1 MDPHNEIPGISLR
14 QLTRGENL
22 WYNINNRR
30 RCEEGET
37 RTMGMTIKELAAEL
51 GVSKEAI
58 RKHVAKLPS
67 DHVSHGKRGV
77 ISLTDDAVAIIR
89 QQIATYISP
98 TTNNEPPTGT
108 GENACGLNDDRL
120 SETITDNLSLRT
132 ANNKLTT
139 DNQRLQTEL
148 QTANDKIQLLS
159 DNLQDLREQLKQ
171 KNAELEAKNKQI
183 SDLLQALQAEQ
194 ILHGQMLQLEPPK
207 RKWYEVFKS
216 KKGSEQ
222 K

>member
-1 MDPHNEIPGISLR
+1 
-14 QLTRGENL
+14 
-22 WYNINNRR
+22 
-30 RCEEGET
+30 
-37 RTMGMTIKELAAEL
+37 MGMTIKELAAEL
-51 GVSKEAI
+51 GVSKETI

-77 ISLTDDAVAIIR
+77 ISLTGEAVAIIR
-89 QQIATYISP
+89 QQIATYIPP
-98 TTNNEPPTGT
+98 TTDNEPPT
-108 GENACGLNDDRL
+108 
-120 SETITDNLSLRT
+120 TDNEPP
-132 ANNKLTT
+132 TT

-194 ILHGQMLQLEPPK
+194 ILHGQMLQLESPK

>member
-1 MDPHNEIPGISLR
+1 
-14 QLTRGENL
+14 
-22 WYNINNRR
+22 
-30 RCEEGET
+30 
-37 RTMGMTIKELAAEL
+37 MGMTIKELAAEL
-51 GVSKEAI
+51 GVSKETI

-77 ISLTDDAVAIIR
+77 ISLTGEAVAIIR
-89 QQIATYISP
+89 QQIATYIPP
-98 TTNNEPPTGT
+98 TTDNGPPTADNEPPT
-108 GENACGLNDDRL
+108 
-120 SETITDNLSLRT
+120 TDNEPP
-132 ANNKLTT
+132 TT
-139 DNQRLQTEL
+139 HKQRL

-194 ILHGQMLQLEPPK
+194 ILHGQMFQLESPK

-216 KKGSEQ
+216 KKRI
-222 K
+222 

>member
-1 MDPHNEIPGISLR
+1 
-14 QLTRGENL
+14 
-22 WYNINNRR
+22 
-30 RCEEGET
+30 
-37 RTMGMTIKELAAEL
+37 MGMTIKELAAEL
-51 GVSKEAI
+51 GVSKETI

-77 ISLTDDAVAIIR
+77 ISLTGEAVAIIR
-89 QQIATYISP
+89 QQIATYIPP
-98 TTNNEPPTGT
+98 TTDNGPPTTDNEPP
-108 GENACGLNDDRL
+108 
-120 SETITDNLSLRT
+120 
-132 ANNKLTT
+132 TT
-139 DNQRLQTEL
+139 DNQRL

-194 ILHGQMLQLEPPK
+194 ILHGQMLQLESPK

-216 KKGSEQ
+216 KKRI
-222 K
+222 

>member
-1 MDPHNEIPGISLR
+1 
-14 QLTRGENL
+14 
-22 WYNINNRR
+22 
-30 RCEEGET
+30 
-37 RTMGMTIKELAAEL
+37 MGMTIKELAAEL
-51 GVSKEAI
+51 GVSKETI

-77 ISLTDDAVAIIR
+77 ISLTGEAVAIIR
-89 QQIATYISP
+89 QQIATYIPP
-98 TTNNEPPTGT
+98 TTDNEPPT
-108 GENACGLNDDRL
+108 
-120 SETITDNLSLRT
+120 TDNGPP
-132 ANNKLTT
+132 TT

-194 ILHGQMLQLEPPK
+194 ILHGQMLQLESPK

-216 KKGSEQ
+216 KKRI
-222 K
+222 

>member
-1 MDPHNEIPGISLR
+1 
-14 QLTRGENL
+14 
-22 WYNINNRR
+22 
-30 RCEEGET
+30 
-37 RTMGMTIKELAAEL
+37 MGMTIKELAAEL
-51 GVSKEAI
+51 GVSKETI

-89 QQIATYISP
+89 QQIATYISPTTNNEPPTTNNEPP

>member
-77 ISLTDDAVAIIR
+77 ISLTGEAVAIIR
-89 QQIATYISP
+89 QQIATYIPP
-98 TTNNEPPTGT
+98 TTDNGPPTTDNELPTTDNEPP
-108 GENACGLNDDRL
+108 
-120 SETITDNLSLRT
+120 
-132 ANNKLTT
+132 TT

-194 ILHGQMLQLEPPK
+194 ILHGQMFQLESPK

-216 KKGSEQ
+216 KKRI
-222 K
+222 

>member
-1 MDPHNEIPGISLR
+1 
-14 QLTRGENL
+14 
-22 WYNINNRR
+22 
-30 RCEEGET
+30 
-37 RTMGMTIKELAAEL
+37 MGMTIKELAAEL
-51 GVSKEAI
+51 GVSKETI

-77 ISLTDDAVAIIR
+77 ISLTGEAVAIIR
-89 QQIATYISP
+89 QQIATYIPP
-98 TTNNEPPTGT
+98 TTDNGPP
-108 GENACGLNDDRL
+108 
-120 SETITDNLSLRT
+120 
-132 ANNKLTT
+132 TT
-139 DNQRLQTEL
+139 DNQRL

-194 ILHGQMLQLEPPK
+194 ILHGQMFQLESPK

-216 KKGSEQ
+216 KKRI
-222 K
+222 

>member
-1 MDPHNEIPGISLR
+1 
-14 QLTRGENL
+14 
-22 WYNINNRR
+22 
-30 RCEEGET
+30 
-37 RTMGMTIKELAAEL
+37 MGMTIKELAAEL

-89 QQIATYISP
+89 QQIDTYTSP
-98 TTNNEPPTGT
+98 TTNNEPPITNNEPPTGT
-108 GENACGLNDDRL
+108 GENACGLNGNRL
-120 SETITDNLSLRT
+120 SGTITDNLSLRT
-132 ANNKLTT
+132 TNNKLTT
-139 DNQRLQTEL
+139 TNRRLQTEL

>member
-1 MDPHNEIPGISLR
+1 
-14 QLTRGENL
+14 
-22 WYNINNRR
+22 
-30 RCEEGET
+30 
-37 RTMGMTIKELAAEL
+37 MGMTIKELAAEL
-51 GVSKEAI
+51 GVSKETI

-77 ISLTDDAVAIIR
+77 ISLTGEAVAIIR
-89 QQIATYISP
+89 QQIATYIPP
-98 TTNNEPPTGT
+98 TTDNGPPTTDNEPP
-108 GENACGLNDDRL
+108 
-120 SETITDNLSLRT
+120 
-132 ANNKLTT
+132 TT

-194 ILHGQMLQLEPPK
+194 ILHGQMFQLESPK

-216 KKGSEQ
+216 KKRI
-222 K
+222 

>member
-1 MDPHNEIPGISLR
+1 
-14 QLTRGENL
+14 
-22 WYNINNRR
+22 
-30 RCEEGET
+30 
-37 RTMGMTIKELAAEL
+37 MGMTIKELAAEL
-51 GVSKEAI
+51 GVSKETI

-77 ISLTDDAVAIIR
+77 ISLTGEAVAIIR
-89 QQIATYISP
+89 QQIATYIPP
-98 TTNNEPPTGT
+98 TTDNGPPTTDNELPTTDNEPP
-108 GENACGLNDDRL
+108 
-120 SETITDNLSLRT
+120 
-132 ANNKLTT
+132 TT

-194 ILHGQMLQLEPPK
+194 ILHGQMFQLESPK

-216 KKGSEQ
+216 KKRI
-222 K
+222 

>member
-1 MDPHNEIPGISLR
+1 
-14 QLTRGENL
+14 
-22 WYNINNRR
+22 
-30 RCEEGET
+30 
-37 RTMGMTIKELAAEL
+37 MGMTIKELAAEL
-51 GVSKEAI
+51 GVSKETI

-77 ISLTDDAVAIIR
+77 ISLTGEAVAIIR
-89 QQIATYISP
+89 QQIATYIPP
-98 TTNNEPPTGT
+98 TTDNEPP
-108 GENACGLNDDRL
+108 
-120 SETITDNLSLRT
+120 
-132 ANNKLTT
+132 TT

-194 ILHGQMLQLEPPK
+194 ILHGQMFQLESPK

-216 KKGSEQ
+216 KKRI
-222 K
+222 

>member
-1 MDPHNEIPGISLR
+1 
-14 QLTRGENL
+14 
-22 WYNINNRR
+22 
-30 RCEEGET
+30 
-37 RTMGMTIKELAAEL
+37 MGMTIKELAAEL

-89 QQIATYISP
+89 QQIDTYTSP
-98 TTNNEPPTGT
+98 TTNNEPPITNNEPPTGT
-108 GENACGLNDDRL
+108 GENACGLNGNRL

-132 ANNKLTT
+132 TNNKLTT
-139 DNQRLQTEL
+139 TNRRLQTEL

>member
-1 MDPHNEIPGISLR
+1 
-14 QLTRGENL
+14 
-22 WYNINNRR
+22 
-30 RCEEGET
+30 
-37 RTMGMTIKELAAEL
+37 MGMTIKELAAEL
-51 GVSKEAI
+51 GVSKETI

-77 ISLTDDAVAIIR
+77 ISLTGEAVAIIR
-89 QQIATYISP
+89 QQIATYIPP
-98 TTNNEPPTGT
+98 TTDNGPPTTDNGPPTTDNELPTTDNEPP
-108 GENACGLNDDRL
+108 
-120 SETITDNLSLRT
+120 
-132 ANNKLTT
+132 TT
-139 DNQRLQTEL
+139 DNQRL

-194 ILHGQMLQLEPPK
+194 ILHGQMFQLESPK

-216 KKGSEQ
+216 KKRI
-222 K
+222 

>member
-1 MDPHNEIPGISLR
+1 
-14 QLTRGENL
+14 
-22 WYNINNRR
+22 
-30 RCEEGET
+30 
-37 RTMGMTIKELAAEL
+37 MGMTIKELAAEL
-51 GVSKEAI
+51 GVSKETI

-77 ISLTDDAVAIIR
+77 ISLTGEAVAIIR
-89 QQIATYISP
+89 QQIATYIPP
-98 TTNNEPPTGT
+98 TTDNGPPTTDNGPSTTDNELPTTDNEPP
-108 GENACGLNDDRL
+108 
-120 SETITDNLSLRT
+120 
-132 ANNKLTT
+132 TT

-194 ILHGQMLQLEPPK
+194 ILHGQMFQLESPK

-216 KKGSEQ
+216 KKRI
-222 K
+222 

>member
-1 MDPHNEIPGISLR
+1 
-14 QLTRGENL
+14 
-22 WYNINNRR
+22 
-30 RCEEGET
+30 
-37 RTMGMTIKELAAEL
+37 MGMTIKELAAEL
-51 GVSKEAI
+51 GVSKETI

-77 ISLTDDAVAIIR
+77 ISLTGEAVAIIR
-89 QQIATYISP
+89 QQIATYIPP
-98 TTNNEPPTGT
+98 TTDNEPP
-108 GENACGLNDDRL
+108 
-120 SETITDNLSLRT
+120 
-132 ANNKLTT
+132 TT

-194 ILHGQMLQLEPPK
+194 ILHGQMFQLESPK
-207 RKWYEVFKS
+207 RKWYE
-216 KKGSEQ
+216 
-222 K
+222 

>member
-1 MDPHNEIPGISLR
+1 
-14 QLTRGENL
+14 
-22 WYNINNRR
+22 
-30 RCEEGET
+30 
-37 RTMGMTIKELAAEL
+37 MGMTIKELAAEL
-51 GVSKEAI
+51 GVSKETI

-89 QQIATYISP
+89 QQIDTYTSP
-98 TTNNEPPTGT
+98 TTNNEPPITNNEPPTGT
-108 GENACGLNDDRL
+108 GENACGLNGNRL
-120 SETITDNLSLRT
+120 SGTITDNLSLRT
-132 ANNKLTT
+132 TNNKLTT
-139 DNQRLQTEL
+139 TNRRLQTEL

>member
-1 MDPHNEIPGISLR
+1 
-14 QLTRGENL
+14 
-22 WYNINNRR
+22 
-30 RCEEGET
+30 
-37 RTMGMTIKELAAEL
+37 MGMTIKELAAEL
-51 GVSKEAI
+51 GVSKETI

-77 ISLTDDAVAIIR
+77 ISLTGEAVAIIR
-89 QQIATYISP
+89 QQIATYIPP
-98 TTNNEPPTGT
+98 TTANGPP
-108 GENACGLNDDRL
+108 
-120 SETITDNLSLRT
+120 
-132 ANNKLTT
+132 TT

-194 ILHGQMLQLEPPK
+194 ILHGQMFQLESPK

-216 KKGSEQ
+216 KKRI
-222 K
+222 

>member
-1 MDPHNEIPGISLR
+1 
-14 QLTRGENL
+14 
-22 WYNINNRR
+22 
-30 RCEEGET
+30 
-37 RTMGMTIKELAAEL
+37 MGMTIKELAAEL

-98 TTNNEPPTGT
+98 TTNNEPPTT
-108 GENACGLNDDRL
+108 NNEPPTDAGENACGLNGDQL
-120 SETITDNLSLRT
+120 SKTITDNLMLRT

>member
-1 MDPHNEIPGISLR
+1 MDPHNEIPGIPLR

-51 GVSKEAI
+51 GVSKETI

-77 ISLTDDAVAIIR
+77 ISLTGEAVAIIR
-89 QQIATYISP
+89 QQIATYIPP
-98 TTNNEPPTGT
+98 TTDNGPPTTDNGPPITDNEPP
-108 GENACGLNDDRL
+108 N
-120 SETITDNLSLRT
+120 TDNEPP
-132 ANNKLTT
+132 TT
-139 DNQRLQTEL
+139 DNQRL

-194 ILHGQMLQLEPPK
+194 ILHGQMFQLESPK

-216 KKGSEQ
+216 KKRI
-222 K
+222 

>member
-1 MDPHNEIPGISLR
+1 
-14 QLTRGENL
+14 
-22 WYNINNRR
+22 
-30 RCEEGET
+30 
-37 RTMGMTIKELAAEL
+37 MGMTIKELAAEL
-51 GVSKEAI
+51 GVSKETI

-77 ISLTDDAVAIIR
+77 ISLTGEAVAIIR
-89 QQIATYISP
+89 QQIATYIPP
-98 TTNNEPPTGT
+98 TTDNGPPT
-108 GENACGLNDDRL
+108 
-120 SETITDNLSLRT
+120 TDNELP
-132 ANNKLTT
+132 TT

-194 ILHGQMLQLEPPK
+194 ILHGQMLQLESPK

-216 KKGSEQ
+216 KKRI
-222 K
+222 

>member
-1 MDPHNEIPGISLR
+1 MSI
-14 QLTRGENL
+14 
-22 WYNINNRR
+22 
-30 RCEEGET
+30 
-37 RTMGMTIKELAAEL
+37 TIKELSAEL

-58 RKHVAKLPS
+58 RKHVVKLSS
-67 DHVSHGKRGV
+67 DYVSHGKRGE
-77 ISLTDDAVAIIR
+77 ISLTDEAAAIIR
-89 QQIATYISP
+89 QKVAANK
-98 TTNNEPPTGT
+98 TTTANDEGT
-108 GENACGLNDDRL
+108 
-120 SETITDNLSLRT
+120 TTDNRFVVAIQEEIDDMDASRLIDMM
-132 ANNKLTT
+132 N

-148 QTANDKIQLLS
+148 QTANDKMQLLS

>member
-1 MDPHNEIPGISLR
+1 
-14 QLTRGENL
+14 
-22 WYNINNRR
+22 
-30 RCEEGET
+30 
-37 RTMGMTIKELAAEL
+37 MGMTIKELAAEL

-89 QQIATYISP
+89 QQIATYTSP
-98 TTNNEPPTGT
+98 TTNNEPPITNNEPPTGA
-108 GENACGLNDDRL
+108 GENACGLNGNRL

-139 DNQRLQTEL
+139 ANRRLQTEL

>member
-1 MDPHNEIPGISLR
+1 
-14 QLTRGENL
+14 
-22 WYNINNRR
+22 
-30 RCEEGET
+30 
-37 RTMGMTIKELAAEL
+37 MGMTIKELAAEL

-89 QQIATYISP
+89 QQIATYI
-98 TTNNEPPTGT
+98 PP
-108 GENACGLNDDRL
+108 
-120 SETITDNLSLRT
+120 
-132 ANNKLTT
+132 TT

-194 ILHGQMLQLEPPK
+194 ILHGQMLQLESPK

-216 KKGSEQ
+216 KKRI
-222 K
+222 

>member
-1 MDPHNEIPGISLR
+1 
-14 QLTRGENL
+14 
-22 WYNINNRR
+22 
-30 RCEEGET
+30 
-37 RTMGMTIKELAAEL
+37 MGMTIKELAAEL

-98 TTNNEPPTGT
+98 TTNNEPPITNNEPPTGAS
-108 GENACGLNDDRL
+108 ENACGLNGNRL
-120 SETITDNLSLRT
+120 SGTITDNLPLRT

-139 DNQRLQTEL
+139 ANRRLQTEL
-148 QTANDKIQLLS
+148 QTANDKIHLLL

>member
-1 MDPHNEIPGISLR
+1 
-14 QLTRGENL
+14 
-22 WYNINNRR
+22 
-30 RCEEGET
+30 
-37 RTMGMTIKELAAEL
+37 MGMTIKELAAEL
-51 GVSKEAI
+51 GVSKETI

-77 ISLTDDAVAIIR
+77 ISLTGEAVAIIR
-89 QQIATYISP
+89 QQIATYIPP
-98 TTNNEPPTGT
+98 TTDNGPPTTDNGPPTTDNELPTTDNEPP
-108 GENACGLNDDRL
+108 
-120 SETITDNLSLRT
+120 
-132 ANNKLTT
+132 TT

-194 ILHGQMLQLEPPK
+194 ILHGQMLQLESPK

-216 KKGSEQ
+216 KKRI
-222 K
+222 

>member
-1 MDPHNEIPGISLR
+1 
-14 QLTRGENL
+14 
-22 WYNINNRR
+22 
-30 RCEEGET
+30 
-37 RTMGMTIKELAAEL
+37 MGMTIKELAAEL
-51 GVSKEAI
+51 GVSKETI

-77 ISLTDDAVAIIR
+77 ISLTGEAVAIIR
-89 QQIATYISP
+89 QQIATYIPP
-98 TTNNEPPTGT
+98 TTDNEPPT
-108 GENACGLNDDRL
+108 
-120 SETITDNLSLRT
+120 TDNEPPT
-132 ANNKLTT
+132 TDNGPPTTDNGPPTT

-194 ILHGQMLQLEPPK
+194 ILHGQMLQLESPK

-216 KKGSEQ
+216 KKRI
-222 K
+222 

>member
-1 MDPHNEIPGISLR
+1 
-14 QLTRGENL
+14 
-22 WYNINNRR
+22 
-30 RCEEGET
+30 
-37 RTMGMTIKELAAEL
+37 MGMTIKELAAEL
-51 GVSKEAI
+51 GVSKETI

-77 ISLTDDAVAIIR
+77 ISLTGEAVAIIR
-89 QQIATYISP
+89 QQIATYI
-98 TTNNEPPTGT
+98 PP
-108 GENACGLNDDRL
+108 
-120 SETITDNLSLRT
+120 
-132 ANNKLTT
+132 TT
-139 DNQRLQTEL
+139 DNRPQ

-194 ILHGQMLQLEPPK
+194 ILHGQMLQLESPK

-216 KKGSEQ
+216 KKRI
-222 K
+222 

>member
-1 MDPHNEIPGISLR
+1 
-14 QLTRGENL
+14 
-22 WYNINNRR
+22 
-30 RCEEGET
+30 
-37 RTMGMTIKELAAEL
+37 MGMTIKELAAEL

-77 ISLTDDAVAIIR
+77 ISLTDEAAAIIR
-89 QQIATYISP
+89 RQIATYIPP
-98 TTNNEPPTGT
+98 TTNNEPPTT
-108 GENACGLNDDRL
+108 NNESPTVDDENACDLNDERL
-120 SETITDNLSLRT
+120 VGTMSDNRLLQT
-132 ANNKLTT
+132 TNNRLTT

-171 KNAELEAKNKQI
+171 KNSELEAKNKQI

>member
-1 MDPHNEIPGISLR
+1 
-14 QLTRGENL
+14 
-22 WYNINNRR
+22 
-30 RCEEGET
+30 
-37 RTMGMTIKELAAEL
+37 MGMTIKELAAEL
-51 GVSKEAI
+51 GVSKETI

-77 ISLTDDAVAIIR
+77 ISLTGEAVAIIR
-89 QQIATYISP
+89 QQIATYIPP
-98 TTNNEPPTGT
+98 TTDNGPPPTDNGPPTIDNERTTTDNEPP
-108 GENACGLNDDRL
+108 
-120 SETITDNLSLRT
+120 
-132 ANNKLTT
+132 TT

-194 ILHGQMLQLEPPK
+194 ILHGQMFQLESPK

-216 KKGSEQ
+216 KKRI
-222 K
+222 

>member
-1 MDPHNEIPGISLR
+1 
-14 QLTRGENL
+14 
-22 WYNINNRR
+22 
-30 RCEEGET
+30 
-37 RTMGMTIKELAAEL
+37 MGMTIKELAAEL
-51 GVSKEAI
+51 GVSKETI

-77 ISLTDDAVAIIR
+77 ISLTGEAVAIIR
-89 QQIATYISP
+89 QQIATYIPP
-98 TTNNEPPTGT
+98 TTDNGPPTTDNELPTTDNEPPT
-108 GENACGLNDDRL
+108 
-120 SETITDNLSLRT
+120 TDNEPP
-132 ANNKLTT
+132 TT

-194 ILHGQMLQLEPPK
+194 ILHGQMFQLESPK

-216 KKGSEQ
+216 KKRI
-222 K
+222 

>member
-1 MDPHNEIPGISLR
+1 
-14 QLTRGENL
+14 
-22 WYNINNRR
+22 
-30 RCEEGET
+30 
-37 RTMGMTIKELAAEL
+37 MGMTIKELAAEL
-51 GVSKEAI
+51 GVSKETI

-77 ISLTDDAVAIIR
+77 ISLTGEAVAIIR
-89 QQIATYISP
+89 QQIATYIPP
-98 TTNNEPPTGT
+98 TTDNGPP
-108 GENACGLNDDRL
+108 
-120 SETITDNLSLRT
+120 
-132 ANNKLTT
+132 TT

-194 ILHGQMLQLEPPK
+194 ILHGQMLQLESPK

-216 KKGSEQ
+216 KKRI
-222 K
+222 

>member
-1 MDPHNEIPGISLR
+1 
-14 QLTRGENL
+14 
-22 WYNINNRR
+22 
-30 RCEEGET
+30 
-37 RTMGMTIKELAAEL
+37 MGMTIKELAAEL
-51 GVSKEAI
+51 GVSKETI

-77 ISLTDDAVAIIR
+77 ISLTGEAVAIIR
-89 QQIATYISP
+89 QQIATYIPP
-98 TTNNEPPTGT
+98 TTDNELPTTDNELPATDNEPPT
-108 GENACGLNDDRL
+108 NDN
-120 SETITDNLSLRT
+120 EPPTTDNEPP
-132 ANNKLTT
+132 TT

-194 ILHGQMLQLEPPK
+194 ILHGQMLQLESPK

>member
-1 MDPHNEIPGISLR
+1 
-14 QLTRGENL
+14 
-22 WYNINNRR
+22 
-30 RCEEGET
+30 
-37 RTMGMTIKELAAEL
+37 MGMTIKELAAEL
-51 GVSKEAI
+51 GVSKETI

-77 ISLTDDAVAIIR
+77 ISLTGEAVAIIR
-89 QQIATYISP
+89 QQIATYIPP
-98 TTNNEPPTGT
+98 TTDNGPPTTDNELPTTDNEPP
-108 GENACGLNDDRL
+108 
-120 SETITDNLSLRT
+120 
-132 ANNKLTT
+132 TT

-194 ILHGQMLQLEPPK
+194 ILHGQMLQLESPK

-216 KKGSEQ
+216 KKRI
-222 K
+222 

>member
-1 MDPHNEIPGISLR
+1 
-14 QLTRGENL
+14 
-22 WYNINNRR
+22 
-30 RCEEGET
+30 
-37 RTMGMTIKELAAEL
+37 MGMTIKELAAEL
-51 GVSKEAI
+51 GVSKETI

-77 ISLTDDAVAIIR
+77 ISLTGEAVAIIR
-89 QQIATYISP
+89 QQIATYIPP
-98 TTNNEPPTGT
+98 TTDNGPPTTDNELPTTDNEPP
-108 GENACGLNDDRL
+108 
-120 SETITDNLSLRT
+120 
-132 ANNKLTT
+132 TT

-148 QTANDKIQLLS
+148 QTANEKIQLLS

-194 ILHGQMLQLEPPK
+194 ILHGQMFQLESPK

-216 KKGSEQ
+216 KKRI
-222 K
+222 